1 MIGMYV
7 LLYSGARHEAGH
19 GGGRLQE
26 KGASDNQ
33 AEQLDVWLLRVVQFA
48 AI

>member
-1 MIGMYV
+1 MYSYTAAPDMRQGM
-7 LLYSGARHEAGH
+7 

>member
-19 GGGRLQE
+19 GGLQE